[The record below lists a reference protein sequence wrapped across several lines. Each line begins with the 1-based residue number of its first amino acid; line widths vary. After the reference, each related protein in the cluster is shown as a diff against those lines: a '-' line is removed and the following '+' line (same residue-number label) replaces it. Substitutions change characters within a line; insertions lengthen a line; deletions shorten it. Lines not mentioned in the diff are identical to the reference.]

1 MFFLGEYSNML
12 LMSAIITI
20 LFLGGWTPL
29 VDFPTI
35 LTPQIWFA
43 LKVVLFCF
51 LFVLV
56 RATFPRYRY
65 DQLMDIGWKIFLP
78 VMLAFFFTCAA
89 LVYSYQAAPFSWEV
103 ETF

>member
-12 LMSAIITI
+12 LMSAVITLLFFGGWDPVLND
-20 LFLGGWTPL
+20 LFLISPH
-29 VDFPTI
+29 
-35 LTPQIWFA
+35 IWLAF
-43 LKVVLFCF
+43 KVVIFCF

-65 DQLMDIGWKIFLP
+65 DQLMDIGWKLFLP
-78 VMLAFFFTCAA
+78 VTLAFFLFCATI
-89 LVYSYQAAPFSWEV
+89 LYIYQAAPFSLEV